1 MNDENKDVKGNVF
14 AYEQVENAM
23 RIAKAHE
30 VESEVMTSALME
42 LKNDPNISIGTALMM
57 GLEEWTK

>member
-1 MNDENKDVKGNVF
+1 MITENKDVKGNIF

-23 RIAKAHE
+23 RIAKAHD

-42 LKNDPNISIGTALMM
+42 IKNDPNMSIGTALMR

>member
-1 MNDENKDVKGNVF
+1 MENKDIKGNVF
-14 AYEQVENAM
+14 AYEQVENAL

-42 LKNDPNISIGTALMM
+42 LKADPNLSIGMAIMR